1 MRPCGMPWPWHGP
14 AWHGPGMTLA
24 WVGMAACRHSLFLQP
39 PRSSAVRIFC
49 KLRRPEATPSIMLS
63 VSRLVLEDPPRTVRS
78 RRLSQSELA
87 IAHSAVPTSPLCT
100 PCNGN
105 ISAESHTLQLKTT
118 SLLLWL
124 CSTRLSPLASA
135 FSDFTRDT
143 PHAGFPAAVA
153 KVSADAGRSFTAT
166 TATGRSF
173 TATRVE
179 RSNELASSTHAL
191 IACLFHLMRSCRQ
204 SL

>member
-1 MRPCGMPWPWHGP
+1 MALAWPCLAWPWHD
-14 AWHGPGMTLA
+14 PGMGGHGRVPPQFISPA
-24 WVGMAACRHSLFLQP
+24 PAIVGRSHLLQAAAT
-39 PRSSAVRIFC
+39 RSDPFNHAVC
-49 KLRRPEATPSIMLS
+49 VS
-63 VSRLVLEDPPRTVRS
+63 SRLRGSTSYRTVA
-78 RRLSQSELA
+78 QAESELA